1 MMIRLLH
8 ACMTGIAPHTL
19 QLSLHWPQL
28 LHLLLQLLLQQLQLL
43 RIRCKWA
50 LRRSVVSMNRLVGW
64 PLRSGCKLCR
74 LSVPSIVLVIRV
86 ELVYVAF
93 GGRCLPSYV

>member
-1 MMIRLLH
+1 M
-8 ACMTGIAPHTL
+8 
-19 QLSLHWPQL
+19 
-28 LHLLLQLLLQQLQLL
+28 
-43 RIRCKWA
+43 
-50 LRRSVVSMNRLVGW
+50 VSMNRLVGW